1 MTIRQWAACGLVFG
15 LLAGAAPAVLAQDEA
30 MRRSWGAE
38 ARAEMD
44 RLAPLAGAWSVR
56 EYDSD
61 RAGGWTGGETA
72 YTVTIRYLLDNMAL
86 REDVPERPVKPW
98 RLETT
103 IQYDQNRDVFR
114 LVALDDT
121 WGNMDVYEGVMGD
134 DNRLVVDDLRADTPF
149 VNADGSRTHFR
160 LTIEIADRDHHN
172 MLIEASGD
180 AGETWQP
187 FQRIERSRIG
197 S

>member
-15 LLAGAAPAVLAQDEA
+15 VLAGSAPAVLAQDEA
-30 MRRSWGAE
+30 VRRSWGAE
-38 ARAEMD
+38 ARVEMD

-61 RAGGWTGGETA
+61 HQGGWTGGETA
-72 YTVTIRYLLDNMAL
+72 YAVTIRYLLDNLAL

-121 WGNMDVYEGVMGD
+121 WGNLDVFEGVMGTD
-134 DNRLVVDDLRADTPF
+134 DRLIIDNLRADTPF
-149 VNADGSRTHFR
+149 VNGDGSHTHFR
-160 LTIEIADRDHHN
+160 LTIEIADRDHHS

-187 FQRIERSRIG
+187 FQRIERTRLG
-197 S
+197 R